1 MVTQCIIHTV
11 KEQESGQGSGTH
23 SPADTQNDLQSGSFI
38 CAHQDLGKFRAKSIK
53 KHVLPL
59 QPGQK

>member
-1 MVTQCIIHTV
+1 MYNSYSEETSLAKAVVLAPLLI
-11 KEQESGQGSGTH
+11 
-23 SPADTQNDLQSGSFI
+23 QNYLQSGSFI
-38 CAHQDLGKFRAKSIK
+38 CAHQESGKFRAKSIK